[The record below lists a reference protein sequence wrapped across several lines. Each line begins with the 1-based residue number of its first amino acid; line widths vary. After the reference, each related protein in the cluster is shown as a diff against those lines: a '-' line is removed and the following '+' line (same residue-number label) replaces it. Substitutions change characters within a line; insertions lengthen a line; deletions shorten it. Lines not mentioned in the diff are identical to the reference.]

1 MPHSSDSNKFKKPW
15 QEGLQANGSAVLAR
29 SAPESQEAH
38 CGLCSAS
45 CREQAVCTTVS
56 FCGAAWRGMVRQL
69 IAEPPG
75 EWSPALSERVNG
87 PLLCDRIGSEV
98 LDQLETFLQD
108 EALLQK
114 AADLSNGS
122 V

>member
-1 MPHSSDSNKFKKPW
+1 
-15 QEGLQANGSAVLAR
+15 
-29 SAPESQEAH
+29 
-38 CGLCSAS
+38 
-45 CREQAVCTTVS
+45 
-56 FCGAAWRGMVRQL
+56 MVRQL
-69 IAEPPG
+69 IAEPFG
-75 EWSPALSERVNG
+75 EWSPALSERVLG
-87 PLLCDRIGSEV
+87 CPRPLLCDRIGSEV

>member
-1 MPHSSDSNKFKKPW
+1 MVRH
-15 QEGLQANGSAVLAR
+15 
-29 SAPESQEAH
+29 
-38 CGLCSAS
+38 
-45 CREQAVCTTVS
+45 
-56 FCGAAWRGMVRQL
+56 GAAL

-75 EWSPALSERVNG
+75 EWVVTCIAREGPR

-122 V
+122 VWDRRIISGRHSKTFAVEEL

>member
-1 MPHSSDSNKFKKPW
+1 MLPV
-15 QEGLQANGSAVLAR
+15 G
-29 SAPESQEAH
+29 
-38 CGLCSAS
+38 S

-56 FCGAAWRGMVRQL
+56 FYGLAL
-69 IAEPPG
+69 IAQPPG
-75 EWSPALSERVNG
+75 ERVATCIPQEG
-87 PLLCDRIGSEV
+87 PRPLLCDRITSEV

-122 V
+122 I